1 MSKSPGA
8 DLDERVRTF
17 AESVRNGMHGFKPGD
32 SWWLLRR
39 TKMSQKNYDKAVT
52 LCDQLGI
59 SDEDMGIHLNNT
71 RWVGLI
77 GDSVYTNYLRR
88 GKIQDYYFVTVT
100 TENETNNNSSPTDV
114 GSTVVMKDDG
124 FRTTRTSKCPCVMLR
139 DEMRCATRNLS
150 LSNSLI

>member
-59 SDEDMGIHLNNT
+59 SDEDMRIHLNNT

-114 GSTVVMKDDG
+114 GSAVVMDDED
-124 FRTTRTSKCPCVMLR
+124 FRTL
-139 DEMRCATRNLS
+139 
-150 LSNSLI
+150 